1 MAEKERFKISKWNI
15 VARKPDGTPFQ
26 AMLNPSGYEIAR
38 QAKAS
43 KDGKGDGCI
52 EETLTLED
60 LVLDGTGVVP
70 SSTGAPQSVEQQLA
84 DLLAIVQIKR
94 IGQTT
99 VYPMVQLVWGALY
112 FVGRVRRVGT
122 RFTLFAPDGTPLRA
136 RVSLSVEEYVPANNT
151 KPARE
156 IAAMSRQLSVD
167 AGVRLPE
174 LCFAAYSDPGMAA
187 ALARYNNLTSMR
199 NVPAGTRLATPPKV

>member
-1 MAEKERFKISKWNI
+1 MADKERFKISKWNI
-15 VARKPDGTPFQ
+15 VAGKPNGAPFQ

-43 KDGKGDGCI
+43 KDGAADGCI

-60 LVLDGTGVVP
+60 LVLDGTGVVASP
-70 SSTGAPQSVEQQLA
+70 TGVPQSVEQQLA

-122 RFTLFAPDGTPLRA
+122 KFTLFAPDGTPLRA

-156 IAAMSRQLSVD
+156 TAAMSKQLSVD

-174 LCFAAYSDPGMAA
+174 LCFATYNDPGMAA

-199 NVPAGTRLATPPKV
+199 NVPAGTTLATPPKV

>member
-1 MAEKERFKISKWNI
+1 MAEKERFKISRWNI
-15 VARKPDGTPFQ
+15 VAGKPSGAPFQ

-38 QAKAS
+38 QARPS
-43 KDGKGDGCI
+43 KDGVGDGSI
-52 EETLTLED
+52 EETLKLED
-60 LVLDGTGVVP
+60 LVLDGTGVVA
-70 SSTGAPQSVEQQLA
+70 SGAGVPQGVEQQLA

-156 IAAMSRQLSVD
+156 TAAMGKQLQVD

-174 LCFAAYSDPGMAA
+174 LCFAAYGDPGMAA

-199 NVPAGTRLATPPKV
+199 NVPAGTTLATPPKV